1 MQARGIW
8 VIAMNEPIKVLP
20 MAELLRLAKE
30 KQARETIT
38 IPETTTV
45 PISTTVPEISIVPE
59 QFTPIPNGI
68 LDSVLSRLKPSEQ
81 VVLLR
86 LYRLSR
92 GFHSETCRVGFNTLA
107 RSCNISKTTAQVT
120 IARLVELSYIEVI
133 GVEQGG
139 SNRQERGTIYKVK
152 LPSANIPKP
161 VTIPK
166 NTTVVKS
173 ITVPEITTN
182 KENTI

>member
-1 MQARGIW
+1 
-8 VIAMNEPIKVLP
+8 MNEPIKVLP